1 VAQQQV
7 IARYTLLPGTEDE
20 VLGLVALLA
29 GASNAEPG
37 CVSYAAFRCTPYRGE
52 A

>member
-20 VLGLVALLA
+20 VLGLVARLA